1 MVSALH
7 AEASRRTLAIA
18 FLSLGLLLALSALA
32 QPLRP
37 LPEAALAGRLRIDVF
52 PAAVLDG
59 APVTL
64 SPGARIRD
72 HNNVIRL
79 PVEVSGERKVAYVRG
94 TLGEVRDI
102 WLLTD
107 AEYTALAKRNADL
120 RALQSGR

>member
-1 MVSALH
+1 MPG
-7 AEASRRTLAIA
+7 
-18 FLSLGLLLALSALA
+18 LGQS
-32 QPLRP
+32 LRP
-37 LPEAALAGRLRIDVF
+37 LPETAQAGKLRIDVF
-52 PAAVLDG
+52 PAARLDG

-79 PVEVSGERKVAYVRG
+79 PVEITGERKVAYVRG
-94 TLGEVRDI
+94 TMGEVRDI

-107 AEYTALAKRNADL
+107 AEYAALAKRNADL